1 MLPFKQQ
8 GTQAMGTMITLT
20 ASDGFRLG
28 AYEAKPDGKARG
40 GVVIVQEIFGVNAH
54 IKRVCD
60 GYAMDGYH
68 VVSPAIFD
76 RAERGV
82 ELDYDK
88 PSIDRGVALRS
99 SIPLEKTVED
109 VAAAVAALQ
118 GDGKVAVVG
127 YCFGG
132 SLAWLASARI
142 PNVAAAIG
150 YYGGMVVK
158 HLGEKPACPV
168 MLHYGEKDTGIPLA
182 DVEKIRAATDPKQVQ
197 VFTYPAG
204 HAFNREGNQAYEP
217 HSAMLA
223 RMRTA
228 ELLEQTIG

>member
-1 MLPFKQQ
+1 
-8 GTQAMGTMITLT
+8 MGAMITVT
-20 ASDGFRLG
+20 AADGFTLG
-28 AYEAKPDGKARG
+28 AYEAKPEGRARG
-40 GVVIVQEIFGVNAH
+40 GIVILQEIFGVNAH

-60 GYAMDGYH
+60 GYAMDGYR
-68 VVSPAIFD
+68 VIAPAIFD
-76 RAERGV
+76 RGERDV

-88 PSIDRGVALRS
+88 AGLDRGIAIRAG
-99 SIPLEKTVED
+99 IPTDKTVLD
-109 VAAAVAALQ
+109 VAAAVSALQ
-118 GDGKVAVVG
+118 GDGKVAVIG

-132 SLAWLASARI
+132 SLAWLAACQI
-142 PNVAAAIG
+142 PGVAAASG

-158 HLGEKPACPV
+158 NLDHKPACPV
-168 MLHYGEKDTGIPLA
+168 MLHYGEKDRGIPLS
-182 DVEKIRAATDPKQVQ
+182 DVEKIRAATDPRQVQ

-228 ELLEQTIG
+228 ELLERTVG

>member
-1 MLPFKQQ
+1 
-8 GTQAMGTMITLT
+8 MITLT
-20 ASDGFRLG
+20 ASDGFQLG
-28 AYEAKPDGKARG
+28 AYEAMPEGTPRG

-54 IKRVCD
+54 IKRVSD

-68 VVSPAIFD
+68 VIAPAIFD
-76 RAERGV
+76 RGERGV

-88 PSIDRGVALRS
+88 PGMDRGIAIRGQ
-99 SIPLEKTVED
+99 IPIDKTLLD
-109 VAAAVAALQ
+109 VAAAVAKLK
-118 GDGKVAVVG
+118 GEGKVAVVG

-132 SLAWLASARI
+132 SLAWLASTRI
-142 PNVAAAIG
+142 PGLSAAVG

-158 HLGEKPACPV
+158 HLDEKPTCPV
-168 MLHYGEKDTGIPLA
+168 MLHYGEKDTGIPLT

-228 ELLEQTIG
+228 ELLTKTVG